1 MRPRIP
7 APRYTPWVPTLVSL
21 VLSVLFLIA
30 VALYR

>member
-1 MRPRIP
+1 MKRPIP
-7 APRYTPWVPTLVSL
+7 APRYTPWVPTLISL